1 MRHQNLLTEILVPI
15 LVVSIFVIMVMPI
28 GSNDDIFYSKESIGS
43 MHDSFNIRTCNVE
56 KMKTKNKNYYKIND
70 PIRINN
76 NSDLAEVAS
85 SGSGTE
91 SDPYII
97 SGMKISTNHTDGV
110 KISNTNEYFIIENC
124 IIHGDSKNK
133 HNGIMFINVT
143 NAIVRHNLIYD
154 NVNGIQLT
162 TGSRGETD
170 TSNCIFTNN
179 TIVLNE
185 NSGIDFNHIL
195 APHHSNNFISYNN
208 ISGNKYGISA
218 IMFDSNSIKY
228 NKIKNNEKYGVILSM
243 CIGGG
248 MSNHIH
254 HNNFIDNNK
263 GKVQA
268 SDGGG
273 SINYWNVSGEGNYW
287 SDYKNIDNGKI
298 GDRPYNITGDSDSK
312 DYYPLLEPVDIKM
325 NPGPISKPTAPKNL
339 TFSLYDDQINL
350 SWDPLSEND
359 KTITK
364 YKIYR
369 GTTEENMT
377 LIANT
382 SSTSYMDKNV
392 IKGQT
397 YFYRVSAVN
406 KVGEGTK
413 SDKISVTISAE
424 NQNEGIPGFTISALI
439 TGLLLI
445 HLYYRSYESR

>member
-85 SGSGTE
+85 SGSGTPA
-91 SDPYII
+91 DPFVI
-97 SGMKISTNHTDGV
+97 SGLKISTNESDGIH
-110 KISNTNEYFIIENC
+110 ISNTKEHLVIKNC
-124 IIHGDSKNK
+124 IIQGDSNK
-133 HNGIMFINVT
+133 SNDGIVFRNVTNGIVKHNLISSNHNGI
-143 NAIVRHNLIYD
+143 HLS
-154 NVNGIQLT
+154 G
-162 TGSRGETD
+162 GSGGEVD
-170 TSNCIFTNN
+170 TSNCTFSNN
-179 TIVLNE
+179 TIVYNE
-185 NSGIDFNHIL
+185 YCGIVFDHLI
-195 APHHSNNFISYNN
+195 APHHSNNMIWFNN
-208 ISGNKYGISA
+208 ISGNRYGIST
-218 IMFDSNSIKY
+218 IMFQSNIIKF
-228 NKIKNNEKYGVILSM
+228 NRIKNNKKYGVILSM
-243 CIGGG
+243 CVGGG
-248 MSNHIH
+248 MSNHMH
-254 HNNFIDNNK
+254 HNNFIDNNN

-268 SDGGG
+268 ADGGA
-273 SINYWNVSGEGNYW
+273 SINYWNTSSEGNYW
-287 SDYKNIDNGKI
+287 SDYNSSNREKI
-298 GDRPYNITGDSDSK
+298 GKQPYNITGSSNSRDF
-312 DYYPLLEPVDIKM
+312 YPLLEPVDIKM
-325 NPGPISKPTAPKNL
+325 SPGPIGKPTAPENL

-350 SWDPLSEND
+350 SWNPSSENE

-369 GTTEENMT
+369 GTAEENMT

-406 KVGEGTK
+406 KAGEGTK
-413 SDKISVTISAE
+413 SDKISVTISSE

-439 TGLLLI
+439 TGFLLI
-445 HLYYRSYESR
+445 YLYYGDERGR